1 MAKEK
6 SNDQDI
12 DESFI
17 LSSIKGT
24 KHGVIGGAD
33 KLQAKVDININSSNS
48 NDAEPMELKRYHDL
62 FIKESNLTARLGK
75 SVYIRK
81 DFHDRL
87 LKIVQVI
94 GGNELSLFSYLD
106 NVLAH
111 HFESFQKEIKESYQ
125 SKNSDIF

>member
-6 SNDQDI
+6 TNDQDI

-24 KHGVIGGAD
+24 KQGALGGAD
-33 KLQAKVDININSSNS
+33 KLQAKVDINSSNS
-48 NDAEPMELKRYHDL
+48 NDADPSDIKRYYEL

>member
-1 MAKEK
+1 MAKERT
-6 SNDQDI
+6 NDQDI

-17 LSSIKGT
+17 LSSIKGNKQST
-24 KHGVIGGAD
+24 GGGTD
-33 KLQAKVDININSSNS
+33 KVNKKEV
-48 NDAEPMELKRYHDL
+48 ELTELDRYFDL

>member
-17 LSSIKGT
+17 LSSIKGNKQGT
-24 KHGVIGGAD
+24 VGGTE
-33 KLQAKVDININSSNS
+33 KLPAKVNKKGV
-48 NDAEPMELKRYHDL
+48 ELTELERYHEL

-94 GGNELSLFSYLD
+94 GANELSLFSYLD

>member
-1 MAKEK
+1 MAKERT
-6 SNDQDI
+6 NDQDI

-17 LSSIKGT
+17 LSSIKGNKQSTGGGTEKLPT
-24 KHGVIGGAD
+24 KVN
-33 KLQAKVDININSSNS
+33 KKEV
-48 NDAEPMELKRYHDL
+48 ELTELDRYFDL